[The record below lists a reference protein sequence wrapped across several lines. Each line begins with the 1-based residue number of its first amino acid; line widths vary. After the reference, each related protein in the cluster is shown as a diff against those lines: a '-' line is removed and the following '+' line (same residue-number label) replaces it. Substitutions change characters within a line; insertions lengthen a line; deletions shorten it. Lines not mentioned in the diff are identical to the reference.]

1 MARRDHSAASGRA
14 RRTFAGLPVPSIRLV
29 LGFSALLVAGATLGA
44 FGGRAGHAANGPSS
58 AGSKHHPHPW
68 STTGNPSTTGSWSRT
83 GSTTTATGRT
93 TTARTTTTT
102 ARTTTAKTTTAA
114 TTTAGPAQSAGD
126 ASPLHTGIYATTFWV
141 GEIYDANA
149 ADGSQVC
156 STYDSNWALDW
167 SGGVRIGTAGSG
179 TGCAGSPFGGCDGVP
194 SGAGAS
200 FRCATEARTA
210 KNGYFPTSPAVHPA
224 ENPFYLDLPF
234 DDVNDPAAFAQRCS
248 VVPWA
253 SQYPA
258 ANCKNQSFSY
268 LKNHWVKLIG
278 PNGSTCYG
286 QVEDA
291 GPFAYDDTGYVF
303 GATDARPKS
312 KQADNAGLDVSPA
325 LNGCLGFKELD
336 GDGDRVSWQFVDASQ
351 VPAGPWQRVVTTR
364 GVS

>member
-1 MARRDHSAASGRA
+1 MARRDPSAGSGPP
-14 RRTFAGLPVPSIRLV
+14 RRTIARLPVPPVRLV
-29 LGFSALLVAGATLGA
+29 LGFTVLLVAGATLGA
-44 FGGRAGHAANGPSS
+44 FGGRASHAANGPSS

-68 STTGNPSTTGSWSRT
+68 SKT
-83 GSTTTATGRT
+83 GSTATATTATRRT
-93 TTARTTTTT
+93 TTARTSTGRRTT
-102 ARTTTAKTTTAA
+102 AKTTPAKTTTAA
-114 TTTAGPAQSAGD
+114 TTTTGPARSSGV
-126 ASPLHTGIYATTFWV
+126 SPLHTGIYATTFWV

-156 STYDSNWALDW
+156 STYDSNWALNW
-167 SGGVRIGTAGSG
+167 SGGVRVGTADSG
-179 TGCAGSPFGGCDGVP
+179 AGCAGSPFGGCDGVP
-194 SGAGAS
+194 TGTGAS

-210 KNGYFPTSPAVHPA
+210 KNGYFPTSAAVHPA

-234 DDVNDPAAFAQRCS
+234 DDVNDPAAFAQRCN

-258 ANCKNQSFSY
+258 ANCKNQGFSY

-303 GATDARPKS
+303 GATDARPRS
-312 KQADNAGLDVSPA
+312 KQANNAGLDVSPA

-336 GDGDRVSWQFVDASQ
+336 GDADRVSWQFVDASQ